1 VTGKPPRAVKTPRQA
16 GFTLIEL
23 IVVMSILSVLAAIA
37 LPRFEVTVIRAREAV
52 LLENL
57 FQLRDRL
64 DQYQLDQ
71 GRYPGSLD
79 DLVEAGYLREIPK
92 DPITQMSEWTT
103 VAAEPDDD
111 LGGDSGVFDVHSTS
125 EELGLNGVPYS
136 EW

>member
-1 VTGKPPRAVKTPRQA
+1 MTGKPPRAVKTPRQA